1 MGAFCSLSHFFFE
14 IRYKKVAFCEA
25 IAVECHS
32 ANGTLTALCGCY
44 TAMWLLY
51 GNAAAKSFNVSIS
64 VAMNVRRSGVGNKVE
79 WWSVILRWTL

>member
-1 MGAFCSLSHFFFE
+1 MGAFCTLSHFFFE

-32 ANGTLTALCGCY
+32 ANGTL
-44 TAMWLLY
+44 WLLY

>member
-44 TAMWLLY
+44 TAMRLQ
-51 GNAAAKSFNVSIS
+51 KSFNVSIS